1 MLGIDYMRNLMYN
14 KNNMRKDMYVLALP
28 YPNNI
33 ELPDIL
39 EEEDGKVMY
48 FKNKREAKVFM
59 QELYDERGII
69 LKPFVDDWVQIMT
82 VQWVK

>member
-69 LKPFVDDWVQIMT
+69 LNPFVDDWVQIMT
-82 VQWVK
+82 VQ

>member
-1 MLGIDYMRNLMYN
+1 MLGIDYIGNLMYN

-82 VQWVK
+82 VQ

>member
-1 MLGIDYMRNLMYN
+1 
-14 KNNMRKDMYVLALP
+14 MYVLALP

-39 EEEDGKVMY
+39 QEDDGKVMY
-48 FKNKREAKVFM
+48 FKDKQEARVFM

-69 LKPFVDDWVQIMT
+69 LKPFIDDWVQIMT
-82 VQWVK
+82 VQ

>member
-1 MLGIDYMRNLMYN
+1 MYN

-82 VQWVK
+82 VH

>member
-1 MLGIDYMRNLMYN
+1 MLGIDYMGNLMYN

-39 EEEDGKVMY
+39 EEENGKVMY
-48 FKNKREAKVFM
+48 FKNKQEAKVFM

-82 VQWVK
+82 VQ

>member
-1 MLGIDYMRNLMYN
+1 MLGIDYMGNLMYN

-39 EEEDGKVMY
+39 EEENGKVMY

-82 VQWVK
+82 VQ

>member
-1 MLGIDYMRNLMYN
+1 MNNLMYN

-39 EEEDGKVMY
+39 QEDDGKVMY
-48 FKNKREAKVFM
+48 FKDKQEARVFM

-69 LKPFVDDWVQIMT
+69 LKPFIDDWVQIMT
-82 VQWVK
+82 VQ

>member
-1 MLGIDYMRNLMYN
+1 MYN

-39 EEEDGKVMY
+39 EEENGKVMY

-82 VQWVK
+82 VQ

>member
-82 VQWVK
+82 VQ

>member
-1 MLGIDYMRNLMYN
+1 MYN

-39 EEEDGKVMY
+39 EEEDGNVMY
-48 FKNKREAKVFM
+48 FKDKKEAKVFM
-59 QELYDERGII
+59 QELYNEKGI
-69 LKPFVDDWVQIMT
+69 LLTPFVDDWVQIMA
-82 VQWVK
+82 VQ

>member
-1 MLGIDYMRNLMYN
+1 
-14 KNNMRKDMYVLALP
+14 MYVLALP

-39 EEEDGKVMY
+39 EEENGKVMY
-48 FKNKREAKVFM
+48 FKNKQEAKVFM

-82 VQWVK
+82 VQ

>member
-1 MLGIDYMRNLMYN
+1 MLGIDYMENLMYN

-82 VQWVK
+82 VQ

>member
-1 MLGIDYMRNLMYN
+1 MLGIDYMVNLMYN

-39 EEEDGKVMY
+39 EEENGKVMY
-48 FKNKREAKVFM
+48 FKNKQEAKVFM
-59 QELYDERGII
+59 QELYNERGII

-82 VQWVK
+82 VQ

>member
-1 MLGIDYMRNLMYN
+1 MLGIDYIENLMYN

-82 VQWVK
+82 VQ

>member
-59 QELYDERGII
+59 QELYDERGIY
-69 LKPFVDDWVQIMT
+69 
-82 VQWVK
+82 

>member
-1 MLGIDYMRNLMYN
+1 MLGIDYMKNVMYN

-59 QELYDERGII
+59 QELYDERGIP
-69 LKPFVDDWVQIMT
+69 LKAFDNDMIKLMRVQ
-82 VQWVK
+82 

>member
-1 MLGIDYMRNLMYN
+1 MKNLMYN

-59 QELYDERGII
+59 QELYDERGIM
-69 LKPFVDDWVQIMT
+69 LRPFVNDLVEIMRVQ
-82 VQWVK
+82 

>member
-1 MLGIDYMRNLMYN
+1 MNLLKQEM
-14 KNNMRKDMYVLALP
+14 K
-28 YPNNI
+28 
-33 ELPDIL
+33 ELVKERYYEYL

-82 VQWVK
+82 VQ

>member
-1 MLGIDYMRNLMYN
+1 MLGIDYIENLMYN

-48 FKNKREAKVFM
+48 FKNKREAKIFM

-82 VQWVK
+82 VQ

>member
-1 MLGIDYMRNLMYN
+1 MYN

-48 FKNKREAKVFM
+48 FKRKKDAITFLQN
-59 QELYDERGII
+59 LYDERNMHIQALI
-69 LKPFVDDWVQIMT
+69 DDNIEIMRVQ
-82 VQWVK
+82 

>member
-1 MLGIDYMRNLMYN
+1 MYN
-14 KNNMRKDMYVLALP
+14 EEYMENNMYVISMP
-28 YPNNI
+28 YPNNVK
-33 ELPDIL
+33 LPDIL

-82 VQWVK
+82 VQ

>member
-1 MLGIDYMRNLMYN
+1 MYN

-39 EEEDGKVMY
+39 EEENGKVMY
-48 FKNKREAKVFM
+48 FKNKQEAKVFM
-59 QELYDERGII
+59 QELYDERGIM
-69 LKPFVDDWVQIMT
+69 LRPFVNDLVEIMRVQ
-82 VQWVK
+82 

>member
-1 MLGIDYMRNLMYN
+1 
-14 KNNMRKDMYVLALP
+14 MRKDMYVLALP

-39 EEEDGKVMY
+39 EEENGKVMY
-48 FKNKREAKVFM
+48 FKNKQEAKVFM

-82 VQWVK
+82 VQ

>member
-1 MLGIDYMRNLMYN
+1 MLGIDYMGNLMYN

-33 ELPDIL
+33 ELPEIL

-82 VQWVK
+82 VQ

>member
-1 MLGIDYMRNLMYN
+1 MYNEEYMR
-14 KNNMRKDMYVLALP
+14 KNMYVISMP
-28 YPNNI
+28 YPNHI
-33 ELPDIL
+33 DLPDIL

-82 VQWVK
+82 VQ

>member
-1 MLGIDYMRNLMYN
+1 MYN
-14 KNNMRKDMYVLALP
+14 KNNMRKDLYVLALP

-82 VQWVK
+82 VQ

>member
-1 MLGIDYMRNLMYN
+1 MLGIDYMVNLMYN

-39 EEEDGKVMY
+39 EEENGKVMY
-48 FKNKREAKVFM
+48 FKNKQEAKVFM
-59 QELYDERGII
+59 QELYEERGIM
-69 LKPFVDDWVQIMT
+69 LRPFVNDLVEIMRVQ
-82 VQWVK
+82 

>member
-1 MLGIDYMRNLMYN
+1 MLGIDYMGNLMYN

-48 FKNKREAKVFM
+48 FKNKQEAKVFM

-82 VQWVK
+82 VQ

>member
-1 MLGIDYMRNLMYN
+1 MLGIDYMKNVMYN

-82 VQWVK
+82 VQ

>member
-1 MLGIDYMRNLMYN
+1 MYN

-39 EEEDGKVMY
+39 EEENGKVMY
-48 FKNKREAKVFM
+48 FKDKQEAKVFM
-59 QELYDERGII
+59 QELYDEKGII

-82 VQWVK
+82 VQ

>member
-1 MLGIDYMRNLMYN
+1 MLGIDYMVNLMYN

-39 EEEDGKVMY
+39 EEENGKVMY
-48 FKNKREAKVFM
+48 FKNKQEAKVFM

-82 VQWVK
+82 VQ

>member
-1 MLGIDYMRNLMYN
+1 MLGIDYMINLMYN

-39 EEEDGKVMY
+39 EEENGKVMY
-48 FKNKREAKVFM
+48 FKNKQEAKVFM

-82 VQWVK
+82 VQ

>member
-39 EEEDGKVMY
+39 EEENGKVMY

-69 LKPFVDDWVQIMT
+69 LKPFVDDWVQIMA
-82 VQWVK
+82 VQ